1 MKHSKTIVS
10 ILLNIVFCAV
20 TLWFF
25 TRNAFLRPYA
35 GSPLKETL
43 AGLLLLGVLYANY
56 FLFYPVL
63 YQKRA
68 HIIYWL
74 VLFFTVLTTCG
85 QNGKK
90 QNQPIN
96 NMCTLLVKNGIEQK
110 VIGIQYPQQQ
120 KSGESFLKRASRV
133 WSQEC
138 IASEEP
144 KRHCAENDVQQNGD
158 DCFRVFHYR
167 LF

>member
-1 MKHSKTIVS
+1 
-10 ILLNIVFCAV
+10 
-20 TLWFF
+20 
-25 TRNAFLRPYA
+25 
-35 GSPLKETL
+35 
-43 AGLLLLGVLYANY
+43 
-56 FLFYPVL
+56 
-63 YQKRA
+63 
-68 HIIYWL
+68 
-74 VLFFTVLTTCG
+74 
-85 QNGKK
+85 
-90 QNQPIN
+90 
-96 NMCTLLVKNGIEQK
+96 MCTLLVKNGIEQK